1 VKRIEALMKI
11 NKYTPALWTTISG
24 LVIWEAL
31 VRLFHISQW
40 LLPAPG
46 NVLLALIE
54 ARNLLFIHSIRTLFE
69 AIIGLLLAIMAGLI
83 IGAFIF
89 HFDLLKKAF
98 YPLLVISQ
106 TIPIVILI
114 PLLVIWLG
122 YGIIPKMLIVIL
134 ACFFPVSVNTIDGLS
149 SADREQINLL
159 YSMGATN
166 WQVFKLVQFP
176 SALPAIFSGLK
187 IAATYAVMAA
197 VVAEWMGSDLG
208 LGVFIVRS
216 SSSYLTARVF
226 AGIFLVSLF
235 SILFFQAINLIER
248 KIIPWAKK

>member
-1 VKRIEALMKI
+1 MKI

-187 IAATYAVMAA
+187 
-197 VVAEWMGSDLG
+197 WMGSDLG

-248 KIIPWAKK
+248 KIIPWAKIYYRNLPNICR

>member
-1 VKRIEALMKI
+1 MKI
-11 NKYTPALWTTISG
+11 NKYTPALWTVITG
-24 LVIWEAL
+24 LVIWESF
-31 VRLFHISQW
+31 VRVFHISQW

-46 NVLLALIE
+46 DVLLALIE
-54 ARNLLFIHSIRTLFE
+54 VRGLLFIHSIRTLYE
-69 AIIGLLLAIMAGLI
+69 AIIGLLLAIMAGFI
-83 IGAFIF
+83 IGALIF

-149 SADREQINLL
+149 SADREKINLL
-159 YSMGATN
+159 YSMGANN

-197 VVAEWMGSDLG
+197 VVSEWMGSDLG

-235 SILFFQAINLIER
+235 SILFFQVINLIER
-248 KIIPWAKK
+248 RIIPWAKK